1 MIHWIMAVRCIFQ
14 ASKDSEAQKYKSRNI
29 TSCELLPK
37 TLPQVMLRFRQNLA
51 DPQKISD
58 PISPHAHTHPCTP
71 FVAQHV
77 QVFGESFEVVKPLLD
92 IDSRNAQPEL
102 HPTHRRQRQAA
113 MSYSHAMERIRTRQ
127 SVVLF
132 GCRCWVAHFW
142 PREREREREWCVT
155 GSDFFAVGL

>member
-77 QVFGESFEVVKPLLD
+77 KVFGESFEVVKPLLD
-92 IDSRNAQPEL
+92 IDSKCAARAPSNASP
-102 HPTHRRQRQAA
+102 PATGGN
-113 MSYSHAMERIRTRQ
+113 
-127 SVVLF
+127 VLF
-132 GCRCWVAHFW
+132 PCNGAHPDSSIHSAIW
-142 PREREREREWCVT
+142 
-155 GSDFFAVGL
+155 L